1 MTDFV
6 SSAFFRFFIAGAGD
20 GGSGPM
26 ADKRDFGMNVGGGVM
41 GGDGL
46 LDGGALK

>member
-6 SSAFFRFFIAGAGD
+6 SSALFRFFTAGVGD
-20 GGSGPM
+20 GDSGPM
-26 ADKRDFGMNVGGGVM
+26 ADERDVWMNVGGGVM

-46 LDGGALK
+46 LEGGALK